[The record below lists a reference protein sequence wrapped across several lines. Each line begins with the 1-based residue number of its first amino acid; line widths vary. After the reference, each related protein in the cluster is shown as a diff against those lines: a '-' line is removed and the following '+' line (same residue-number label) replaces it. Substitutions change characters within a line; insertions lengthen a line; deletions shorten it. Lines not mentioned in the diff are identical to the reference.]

1 MGQTRTGKNSGARSG
16 RVIMHLDMDAF
27 FVNVELLENPALRGE
42 PIIVAPLGPRSV
54 VCSASY
60 EARAHGVL
68 PLRGDYR
75 HYSRAVM
82 AILHDLSPYVEQVS
96 VDEAFVDLT
105 GAYLHGQDPVALA
118 QRARDRIAQEL
129 SLPSSA
135 GVAPNKLLAKRAVGH
150 SARARSRIS

>member
-1 MGQTRTGKNSGARSG
+1 MGQMRTGKNSGARNSGARNG

-60 EARAHGVL
+60 EARAHGVRSGMPLSRARNLSPNATVL

-75 HYSRAVM
+75 YYSRAVM
-82 AILHDLSPYVEQVS
+82 AILNDLSPFS
-96 VDEAFVDLT
+96 
-105 GAYLHGQDPVALA
+105 
-118 QRARDRIAQEL
+118 
-129 SLPSSA
+129 
-135 GVAPNKLLAKRAVGH
+135 
-150 SARARSRIS
+150 